1 MSTITA
7 KEVVVTWDGDPAT
20 WPDYSRKV
28 RLQWEKTQPHK
39 RRHLGPDL
47 ASRLTG
53 RAWGVTADLN
63 HRLLAKKNGTKYLLR
78 VLRDRLCR
86 TAVPDAG
93 ARLED
98 LLIRLRR
105 PLGMTMSQWSNEVME
120 TYRKVQR
127 ALMRAQ
133 QQQRE
138 RSPKKDKKKTESMSA
153 QSEPQAEPPSPT
165 RSPTGRSPTTRAA
178 AEPHAEADG
187 SQGEGY
193 VPIPQTQA
201 DRDEEHREWT
211 DEEWK
216 QWYKEKRKVWEE
228 DSSSSGEDLPWDE
241 LEVAELQVLPDEILG
256 WLLLRR
262 ANLSASSRLSVQA
275 SVQNSLSFRDIE
287 MALRDQEEELLQADQ
302 QRHPHG
308 KKRTFWVEEQGQW
321 GLVSFPEENLDE
333 ATDILWVGD
342 RLPPEVYGHDPSDG
356 ALQGS
361 GDNEEI
367 YWHYDHDGWHG
378 YVPDGQGYWMETDG
392 CGTYWSAEDALWEE
406 LSPEEH
412 KELDEAFAAY
422 ETKARTFLQSRQL
435 QRAKGKSRGFY
446 PVGMLKGK
454 SKGKGKGKK
463 GKGFGATSSSSSTSM
478 SASTPTFAVQGD
490 VMAANGNVGCFI
502 CGDRGHGFRN
512 CPKRNNNG
520 SPGGHHNKGTKKGT
534 FWVEA
539 VTPSPLAFVGMVA
552 QASKQ
557 IMDTTGY
564 GVLDLGATETV
575 GSLEALESL
584 MALRHQQ
591 AGEDE
596 QIQVFTGPSVNKPFR
611 FGNGGIKFSESYV
624 LIPQRLGEARVM
636 LGLYT
641 IDANKVPILIGMK
654 TLEKL
659 GAIID
664 VQGQCMVLANV
675 APDFKIPLGKSHAGH
690 LLVDLTSDCLSVG
703 QPLKTQLAGVYKAQA
718 AEVGQSVELN
728 EKVVTA
734 GMTTSTALM
743 AEAVDD
749 PAVDQ
754 HEASGEEGE
763 TEENPTVFMLDPHD
777 HSRQPLVQV
786 DQTMRDGIIQSLIT
800 ASPNSAASSLSHGAQ
815 ESFSEEGGAAG
826 RAVRLRTD
834 GTDEPQRSQV
844 VGPSVPRRAR
854 SCSSRTGLSDGL
866 KPTCDVGGMPPL
878 RHTDEVCA
886 GVWRPCHVTQSRT
899 PGERRC
905 QADGGEEARGRQ
917 HGAAEPEDQ
926 PGRGREIPQGPPD
939 HYPEAEGRWG
949 QHAEEEGQLRPAHQ
963 RPRWRIPERPCGPRQ
978 DPINFDAFSGWWQR
992 RGLHDEPDTRTKVH
1006 SQGGDDIGRG
1016 GAHDQA
1022 GVHGEEGG
1030 GRRVAEGEQGLK
1042 EKTPEVNLES
1052 EMQFQEVSQQGT
1064 SSKKSPME
1072 SIASFGSM
1080 SLRSSTSLPR
1090 STSAS
1095 TSKPLPSSTSHST
1108 SRPLESSMSSSAS
1121 RPLESS
1127 MSSSPTRPLESS
1139 LSSSPL
1145 TPLRRPTVGGVDFEL
1160 YEPVE
1165 EDTNKPARSF
1175 TPEGILPAGSASKRR
1190 KTASQSGETSPTTE
1204 EKMTPEETAFLVSEM
1219 EQYVMECEELFH
1231 GLHVPHYEGR
1241 LPTVMELCCEEDS
1254 GVTKAMESLGGRGLR
1269 CGLFNGCDLSKKSGF
1284 NKVMHL
1290 LQTEKPDVLLVSLP
1304 CGPTSNIQELNK
1316 LTEEGRIK
1324 NEKKVERSKRLA
1336 SRAVTLMQQQV
1347 RQRGEVI
1354 QEWPRH
1360 NKAWHFRSIRGF
1372 WGSLDFHEAQVDGCA
1387 YGLTAPKGGL
1397 IKKPWRWRSTTKK
1410 IWQLQRLCQCQQP
1423 HVPCEGGELT
1433 RLSALYP
1440 PRLCS
1445 QVARLVKLIHLENE
1459 AQIFTVQ
1466 NSPDYD
1472 TEVLKKHTDQE
1483 LMKVAAD
1490 LMSLHKKLGHPSKQ
1504 VFVKMLRDRGAS
1516 TMVRTIAA
1524 NLHCMDCQEA
1534 SIPPSRRAVTLE
1546 GATQLWD
1553 CLQLDNM
1560 EITVGEET
1568 FHFQVIIDEASS
1580 YGAANFLFKHP
1591 VAKSRNP
1598 TTEEVLQAL
1607 YRGWIQH
1614 FGYPKCIKLDKEGA
1628 HRGRSLEEW
1637 AEGHGVEVQAIPAEA
1652 HTQISQVER
1661 LIGDLKSKLMAHLRS
1676 SGDPPEVATWAMVAA
1691 HNSMTNVG
1699 GYSPMQWVF
1708 GRNMTEG
1715 DRLHDGPDLPFWS
1728 GLNSDE
1734 KMQRQLQARLDAEQ
1748 RHREM
1753 TYQNKI
1759 NQAFNTKM
1767 QHPVRFQPG
1776 DLVYYKRFQ
1785 APQDKA
1791 ERSHQLLDLSRRRVA
1806 RWFGP
1811 ARVLAMETKT
1821 SYEGQVRQAHA
1832 VAWIIASG
1840 RLKRVMANQLRFASD
1855 REKVIAETT
1864 TPLATPWT
1872 FQDLTNL
1879 ISKGEFDDELI
1890 TAKQQAQAERRLS
1903 MGRLVVEQE
1912 RAPKRPLQPQLVDD
1926 VEATGHSHK
1935 EARGSEAPVPDDVD
1949 LDDLRHQEQ
1958 PELDGERL
1966 VADPG

>member
-1 MSTITA
+1 M
-7 KEVVVTWDGDPAT
+7 DFM
-20 WPDYSRKV
+20 
-28 RLQWEKTQPHK
+28 
-39 RRHLGPDL
+39 HL
-47 ASRLTG
+47 
-53 RAWGVTADLN
+53 
-63 HRLLAKKNGTKYLLR
+63 
-78 VLRDRLCR
+78 
-86 TAVPDAG
+86 
-93 ARLED
+93 
-98 LLIRLRR
+98 
-105 PLGMTMSQWSNEVME
+105 TM
-120 TYRKVQR
+120 
-127 ALMRAQ
+127 
-133 QQQRE
+133 
-138 RSPKKDKKKTESMSA
+138 
-153 QSEPQAEPPSPT
+153 
-165 RSPTGRSPTTRAA
+165 
-178 AEPHAEADG
+178 
-187 SQGEGY
+187 
-193 VPIPQTQA
+193 
-201 DRDEEHREWT
+201 
-211 DEEWK
+211 
-216 QWYKEKRKVWEE
+216 
-228 DSSSSGEDLPWDE
+228 
-241 LEVAELQVLPDEILG
+241 
-256 WLLLRR
+256 
-262 ANLSASSRLSVQA
+262 
-275 SVQNSLSFRDIE
+275 
-287 MALRDQEEELLQADQ
+287 
-302 QRHPHG
+302 
-308 KKRTFWVEEQGQW
+308 
-321 GLVSFPEENLDE
+321 
-333 ATDILWVGD
+333 
-342 RLPPEVYGHDPSDG
+342 
-356 ALQGS
+356 
-361 GDNEEI
+361 
-367 YWHYDHDGWHG
+367 
-378 YVPDGQGYWMETDG
+378 
-392 CGTYWSAEDALWEE
+392 
-406 LSPEEH
+406 
-412 KELDEAFAAY
+412 
-422 ETKARTFLQSRQL
+422 
-435 QRAKGKSRGFY
+435 
-446 PVGMLKGK
+446 
-454 SKGKGKGKK
+454 
-463 GKGFGATSSSSSTSM
+463 
-478 SASTPTFAVQGD
+478 
-490 VMAANGNVGCFI
+490 
-502 CGDRGHGFRN
+502 
-512 CPKRNNNG
+512 
-520 SPGGHHNKGTKKGT
+520 
-534 FWVEA
+534 
-539 VTPSPLAFVGMVA
+539 
-552 QASKQ
+552 
-557 IMDTTGY
+557 
-564 GVLDLGATETV
+564 
-575 GSLEALESL
+575 
-584 MALRHQQ
+584 
-591 AGEDE
+591 
-596 QIQVFTGPSVNKPFR
+596 
-611 FGNGGIKFSESYV
+611 
-624 LIPQRLGEARVM
+624 
-636 LGLYT
+636 
-641 IDANKVPILIGMK
+641 
-654 TLEKL
+654 
-659 GAIID
+659 
-664 VQGQCMVLANV
+664 
-675 APDFKIPLGKSHAGH
+675 
-690 LLVDLTSDCLSVG
+690 
-703 QPLKTQLAGVYKAQA
+703 
-718 AEVGQSVELN
+718 
-728 EKVVTA
+728 KVV
-734 GMTTSTALM
+734 
-743 AEAVDD
+743 
-749 PAVDQ
+749 
-754 HEASGEEGE
+754 
-763 TEENPTVFMLDPHD
+763 F
-777 HSRQPLVQV
+777 
-786 DQTMRDGIIQSLIT
+786 
-800 ASPNSAASSLSHGAQ
+800 
-815 ESFSEEGGAAG
+815 
-826 RAVRLRTD
+826 
-834 GTDEPQRSQV
+834 
-844 VGPSVPRRAR
+844 
-854 SCSSRTGLSDGL
+854 
-866 KPTCDVGGMPPL
+866 
-878 RHTDEVCA
+878 
-886 GVWRPCHVTQSRT
+886 
-899 PGERRC
+899 
-905 QADGGEEARGRQ
+905 
-917 HGAAEPEDQ
+917 
-926 PGRGREIPQGPPD
+926 
-939 HYPEAEGRWG
+939 
-949 QHAEEEGQLRPAHQ
+949 
-963 RPRWRIPERPCGPRQ
+963 
-978 DPINFDAFSGWWQR
+978 
-992 RGLHDEPDTRTKVH
+992 
-1006 SQGGDDIGRG
+1006 
-1016 GAHDQA
+1016 
-1022 GVHGEEGG
+1022 
-1030 GRRVAEGEQGLK
+1030 
-1042 EKTPEVNLES
+1042 
-1052 EMQFQEVSQQGT
+1052 
-1064 SSKKSPME
+1064 
-1072 SIASFGSM
+1072 
-1080 SLRSSTSLPR
+1080 
-1090 STSAS
+1090 
-1095 TSKPLPSSTSHST
+1095 
-1108 SRPLESSMSSSAS
+1108 
-1121 RPLESS
+1121 
-1127 MSSSPTRPLESS
+1127 
-1139 LSSSPL
+1139 
-1145 TPLRRPTVGGVDFEL
+1145 
-1160 YEPVE
+1160 
-1165 EDTNKPARSF
+1165 
-1175 TPEGILPAGSASKRR
+1175 
-1190 KTASQSGETSPTTE
+1190 
-1204 EKMTPEETAFLVSEM
+1204 
-1219 EQYVMECEELFH
+1219 
-1231 GLHVPHYEGR
+1231 
-1241 LPTVMELCCEEDS
+1241 PTVMELCCEEDS

-1347 RQRGEVI
+1347 RQGGEVI

-1534 SIPPSRRAVTLE
+1534 SIRPSRRAVTLE

-1676 SGDPPEVATWAMVAA
+1676 SGGPPEVATWAMVAA

-1903 MGRLVVEQE
+1903 MGSLGGGTR
-1912 RAPKRPLQPQLVDD
+1912 
-1926 VEATGHSHK
+1926 TCS
-1935 EARGSEAPVPDDVD
+1935 
-1949 LDDLRHQEQ
+1949 
-1958 PELDGERL
+1958 
-1966 VADPG
+1966 